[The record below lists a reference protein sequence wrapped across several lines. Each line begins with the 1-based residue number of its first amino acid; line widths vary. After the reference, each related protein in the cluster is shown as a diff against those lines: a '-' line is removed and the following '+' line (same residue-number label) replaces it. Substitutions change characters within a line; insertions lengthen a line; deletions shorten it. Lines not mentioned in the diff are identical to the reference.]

1 MTWQFDVDIRF
12 YAQYGT
18 RKSHIAKTTVHDLP
32 WLWITI
38 LCSPIKGF
46 GNDLHFHSWLF
57 NLRESLPNHCCRWV
71 SWEWNQWFNVLY
83 SNIPNALAIEILLCC
98 ASVMEILLCCASV
111 MEILLCCASVMGI
124 LLCCASVIEIL
135 LCCASVMEILLCCA
149 SVMEILLCCASVME
163 ILLCCA
169 SVMEIL
175 LFCFKPKCER
185 LT

>member
-1 MTWQFDVDIRF
+1 MTWQFDLDIRF
-12 YAQYGT
+12 YVQYGT
-18 RKSHIAKTTVHDLP
+18 RKSHIAKTTVHNLP

-46 GNDLHFHSWLF
+46 GNDLHFNSWLF
-57 NLRESLPNHCCRWV
+57 NLRESLLNHCCRWV

-83 SNIPNALAIEILLCC
+83 SNIPNASAMEILLCC
-98 ASVMEILLCCASV
+98 ASVMEILLCCTSV

-124 LLCCASVIEIL
+124 LLCCASV
-135 LCCASVMEILLCCA
+135 MEIRLY
-149 SVMEILLCCASVME
+149 CASVME

-175 LFCFKPKCER
+175 LFCFKLNCER
-185 LT
+185 LTLNGISII